1 MAKARERPP
10 VRGPNRRPD
19 QRSGPHQAT
28 RKAHEAETAEDYA
41 EAIADLIEG
50 DGEARVTD
58 LARRLGVT
66 HVTVIRTVDRLR
78 RAGLVTT
85 RPYRSIFL
93 TEEGRRVAARA
104 HRRHEIVYNFLRAI
118 GVGDSA
124 ARIDAEGIEHH
135 VGPETL
141 RIFERF
147 LGGRARR
154 V

>member
-1 MAKARERPP
+1 MAKARARPAAT
-10 VRGPNRRPD
+10 RNDRSAAQQARRH
-19 QRSGPHQAT
+19 RAT

-50 DGEARVTD
+50 EGEARVTD

-93 TEEGRRVAARA
+93 TDDGRRVASRAR
-104 HRRHEIVYNFLRAI
+104 RRHQVVYDFLRAI

-124 ARIDAEGIEHH
+124 ARIDAEGLEHH
-135 VGPETL
+135 VSPETL
-141 RIFERF
+141 RIFEKFIKR
-147 LGGRARR
+147 GH
-154 V
+154 